1 MRVKIIRDG
10 TSVKSEKNT
19 VIHRY
24 QRIKTSIKI
33 LIKNFTHTHTSTID
47 NYIGIWHQT

>member
-33 LIKNFTHTHTSTID
+33 LIKNFIHTSTID